1 MFLTVPNDFSNW
13 KKFANIELTD
23 EFESIKVSIPKRF
36 RMNFDQ
42 VLRGLN
48 DQDPELEEHS
58 QVPEQTVNNDSIVNN
73 ITQIWNEN
81 PVDHTKLDFMENLH
95 TINSSLS
102 TFADIWSKLCI
113 LVERMEKRELA
124 LSQDHQRFSYY
135 LGQFTSN
142 SGNLYGVENMAI
154 SEVQPEESQ
163 NLSII
168 NTILKQVMKYFSTT
182 KQLKDDELTTLSSDT
197 VENFRKLQD
206 YLASLHFLIE
216 RLGNFKN
223 ASEKQIH
230 VLLNRIMKTNERL
243 FQIKIKSDIR
253 GSEVDKL
260 VKLLT
265 ESVEELNKLLSY
277 IILVKSTF
285 FTEFKL
291 FQRTKYLVSETFQD
305 WFLEKVKYGE
315 LQQDSLQRVFNDLQ
329 DMPLK

>member
-23 EFESIKVSIPKRF
+23 EFESIKINLPKRF
-36 RMNFDQ
+36 KMNFDQ

-48 DQDPELEEHS
+48 DQDPDFEEQT

-81 PVDHTKLDFMENLH
+81 PVDHTKLDFMENLQ
-95 TINSSLS
+95 TVNLSLS

-124 LSQDHQRFSYY
+124 LYQDHQRFSYY

-142 SGNLYGVENMAI
+142 SGNLYGIENMVI
-154 SEVQPEESQ
+154 SEAQPEESQ
-163 NLSII
+163 NMSII
-168 NTILKQVMKYFSTT
+168 NTILKQVMKYFTTT

-197 VENFRKLQD
+197 LENFRKLQD

-265 ESVEELNKLLSY
+265 ESVEELNNLLSY

-285 FTEFKL
+285 LTEFRL
-291 FQRTKYLVSETFQD
+291 FQKTKYLVSETFQD